1 MRTSACVYNLNL
13 ERRRKMK
20 NKNFLRVLAI
30 VCVLVLCV
38 GVLAACN
45 KGSGGG
51 NQGDG
56 TGGGGETGGG
66 GSQKVNA
73 MNAFVDTMFQ
83 SANEIA
89 NGTSFELADGKNIAL
104 SLGATITLKKDYGAK
119 EKMPIELALKGFLDR
134 QNVINKYIVDAKNGA
149 YVLSGNK
156 VTPVTGTPELKEGE
170 IRVTKEEDSENYV
183 VDKNGECV
191 AKFVLFDSTNSAQ
204 AGYTRYSKEVSLKE
218 DNDTFI
224 DVSARING
232 VDSFR
237 LIYEKDFL
245 YATIAGNKVGVDL
258 KNLGN
263 TANGQTVKD
272 ALFTKIEGLLKNNV
286 VKSVVEAFNGGDFDL
301 NTVITGLI
309 NTFVKKEYMPYS
321 DTLYNAANRT
331 RYELVNG
338 EYVKADKGT
347 YDDTGKVT
355 YYVVKTLADT
365 IYESTTEIPILG
377 TVPSFIES
385 LFKSKEN
392 VYACLGE
399 IIDLQKMLNLDLGN
413 APMASML
420 FSSPHWEIWT
430 NGSVKRLEGDN
441 TISKTFL
448 SQKLSATIALNPIGL
463 GDIVAL
469 TKNSAIKLGF
479 EKEAG
484 ANGSIGKMSK
494 FFLDLNLPA
503 GENGRTFGIELAI
516 TDLKIGN
523 DKDAISTTAVNKED
537 YGAMNIDASLDFDFG
552 EDLLSLVAHDYT
564 SPDGWTIKVG
574 GEDLTYDANT
584 LTVPKTLQLN
594 IKGTLDFKNIKN
606 TKAVATITANGNEV
620 AKIQLYAVENI
631 ATDAKAPTY
640 DLQLDAKIMDKYK
653 NIVPAILDLCVY
665 MGKNGGIG
673 VWGFQKTDDGKWGYY
688 DKKTEYVEDANGE
701 YGKDAAGNYYLIT
714 DDKPVGA
721 DGKKYNQK
729 VVYTAKVHDKW
740 FWVEAEDG
748 PYGVKTEKLKKVYYK
763 LSAEDLKTYNGKRYN
778 HYKAS
783 YNYESVNTALN
794 HFIQTGEAHV
804 TGLNFVNIINSFISG
819 KGMGILLNFEKPA
832 TASAADDITIG
843 DIIMSLVLKDKDKEN
858 VGIIPAVYGLIGI
871 NKADGLNNS
880 LVIGG
885 ENLLRTT
892 FNNLFDYST
901 DPKEKTIDAVSM
913 VALAMKYFTG
923 YGDTIFKEKTYDS
936 VAVYK
941 EFETELYQLTAR
953 GFYAKGL
960 SKQLLLSRPS
970 KYMTDGEKF
979 FADNEATATTA
990 IMHKNGHK
998 EYAVVEDSE
1007 GKKYL
1012 YPYVLY
1018 AELELA
1024 VKKNNVKYLSDE
1036 GFEFKDGKL
1045 VLINT
1050 PDKLFKDI
1058 VEELNNPQ
1066 DGTAYTESNYINK
1079 NTKAGSLLRQAY
1091 RLGKTYVPY
1100 FDSTANSWKVEEK
1113 DAAGTS
1119 ANAEIIDDIAL
1130 KVIIGTRKDG
1140 DRVTYGEA
1148 KVEGKVYGKTFSIKG
1163 SVNFEKTAPTVQID
1177 KNLLKDENT
1186 KNNAFNITIL
1196 TPEDGTIAN

>member
-1 MRTSACVYNLNL
+1 
-13 ERRRKMK
+13 MK

-56 TGGGGETGGG
+56 TVGGGGTGGG
-66 GSQKVNA
+66 GNQKVNA

-89 NGTSFELADGKNIAL
+89 NGSSFKLDDDKNIAL
-104 SLGATITLKKDYGAK
+104 SLGATITLKKDGGVA

-134 QNVINKYIVDAKNGA
+134 EKVTDNYIDDANGA
-149 YVLSGNK
+149 YVRIDGKYVSYDASLH
-156 VTPVTGTPELKEGE
+156 EGQ
-170 IRVTKEEDSENYV
+170 K
-183 VDKNGECV
+183 
-191 AKFVLFDSTNSAQ
+191 
-204 AGYTRYSKEVSLKE
+204 RYSKEVKLNP
-218 DNDTFI
+218 DNETYI

-245 YATIAGNKVGVDL
+245 YVTIAGNKVGVNL

-286 VKSVVEAFNGGDFDL
+286 VKSVVEAFNGGNFDL

-309 NTFVKKEYMPYS
+309 NTFVKKEYVDYETYKN
-321 DTLYNAANRT
+321 TLYNAASRNR
-331 RYELVNG
+331 YNLVNG
-338 EYVKADKGT
+338 KYVKAD
-347 YDDTGKVT
+347 DGKL
-355 YYVVKTLADT
+355 VVKTLADK
-365 IYESTTEIPILG
+365 IYEKGNTSIGGIM
-377 TVPSFIES
+377 TVSELIEG

-399 IIDLQKMLNLDLGN
+399 IIDLQTMLNLDLGD

-420 FSSPHWEIWT
+420 FSNPQWKIWT
-430 NGSVKRLEGDN
+430 NGSVKRLEDN

-463 GDIVAL
+463 GDSIAL

-503 GENGRTFGIELAI
+503 GTGNRTFGIELAI

-523 DKDAISTTAVNKED
+523 DKKAISPTAVNKDE
-537 YGAMNIDASLDFDFG
+537 YGAMNINAGLDFDFG

-564 SPDGWTIKVG
+564 SANGLTIKVG
-574 GEDLTYDANT
+574 DKDLEYEEATNT
-584 LTVPKTLQLN
+584 LTVPKTLKLN
-594 IKGTLDFKNIKN
+594 IKGTLDFVNIQN
-606 TKAVATITANGNEV
+606 TRAVATITAIDNDNV
-620 AKIQLYAVENI
+620 IAKLQLYSVNLGTEENP
-631 ATDAKAPTY
+631 DY

-653 NIVPAILDLCVY
+653 NIVPSILDLCVY

-673 VWGFQKTDDGKWGYY
+673 IYGFQQNEKGNWGFY
-688 DKKTEYVEDANGE
+688 DKKTEYVEATDGT
-701 YGKDAAGNYYLIT
+701 YGVDGNGNYFLLTAENSAGYT
-714 DDKPVGA
+714 GE
-721 DGKKYNQK
+721 KYNQK
-729 VVYTAKVHDKW
+729 VTYTTKEYVH
-740 FWVEAEDG
+740 FYYVEAENG
-748 PYGVKTEKLKKVYYK
+748 PYGVKTVKLKKDYYK
-763 LSAEDLKTYNGKRYN
+763 LSSAESETYKGKRYDR
-778 HYKAS
+778 YKANYS
-783 YNYESVNTALN
+783 YEKLNNALD
-794 HFIQTGEAHV
+794 HFIKTGEAHV
-804 TGLNFVNIINSFISG
+804 TGLNFVNIINNFIG
-819 KGMGILLNFEKPA
+819 GNDKNILMNFEKPA
-832 TASAADDITIG
+832 SASADGDITID
-843 DIIMSLVLKDKDKEN
+843 DIIMNLVFNGEK
-858 VGIIPAVYGLIGI
+858 GIIPAVYGLIGI
-871 NKADGLNNS
+871 NQAAGLHNS

-885 ENLLRTT
+885 ENLLATT
-892 FNNLFDYST
+892 FKNLFGYNNSDDDSDDDKGVY
-901 DPKEKTIDAVSM
+901 IDAVSM

-923 YGDTIFKEKTYDS
+923 YGDTIFKEKIYDS
-936 VAVYK
+936 VEVYK
-941 EFETELYQLTAR
+941 EFETELYKLTAR

-960 SKQLLLSRPS
+960 SKQLLLSRPDG
-970 KYMTDGEKF
+970 YMTDGEKF
-979 FADNEATATTA
+979 FADNKETATTA
-990 IMHKNGHK
+990 IMHENGYK
-998 EYAVVEDSE
+998 EYAVVEDSA
-1007 GKKYL
+1007 GNKYL

-1024 VKKNNVKYLSDE
+1024 AKKNNVKYLSDE
-1036 GFEFKDGKL
+1036 GFSFVDGKL
-1045 VLINT
+1045 VLDNT
-1050 PDKLFKDI
+1050 PKVLKQAIED
-1058 VEELNNPQ
+1058 ELNR
-1066 DGTAYTESNYINK
+1066 TAGEYTESNYIDG
-1079 NTKAGSLLRQAY
+1079 KAGSLLRQAY

-1100 FDSTANSWKVEEK
+1100 FDKTANSWKVEEIA
-1113 DAAGTS
+1113 AAGTS

-1148 KVEGKVYGKTFSIKG
+1148 KVEGKVYGKPFSIKG
-1163 SVNFEKTAPTVQID
+1163 YVNFLTKAPEITIEKD
-1177 KNLLKDENT
+1177 LLKDENT
-1186 KNNAFNITIL
+1186 KKNAFNITIL

>member
-1 MRTSACVYNLNL
+1 
-13 ERRRKMK
+13 MK

-134 QNVINKYIVDAKNGA
+134 ENVTDKYIATANGA
-149 YVLSGNK
+149 YVLSGND
-156 VTPVTGTPELKEGE
+156 VTTDTTELKEGE
-170 IRVTKEEDSENYV
+170 IRVTKEGNNYV
-183 VDKNGECV
+183 VDENGDCV
-191 AKFVLFDSTNSAQ
+191 AKFVPFDSTNSVQ
-204 AGYTRYSKEVSLKE
+204 AGYTRYSKAVSLTP
-218 DNDTFI
+218 DNDTYI

-245 YATIAGNKVGVDL
+245 YVTIAGNKVGVDL

-272 ALFTKIEGLLKNNV
+272 ELFTKIEGLLKNNV

-321 DTLYNAANRT
+321 DTLVNAASRNR
-331 RYELVNG
+331 YNLVNG
-338 EYVKADKGT
+338 EYVKDANGT
-347 YDDTGKVT
+347 
-355 YYVVKTLADT
+355 YVVKTLADT
-365 IYESTTEIPILG
+365 IYESTTEIPLLG

-494 FFLDLNLPA
+494 FFIDLNLPA

-523 DKDAISTTAVNKED
+523 SKDAISTTAVKQED
-537 YGAMNIDASLDFDFG
+537 YGAMNIDAYLEFDFG

-564 SPDGWTIKVG
+564 SPNGWTIKVG
-574 GEDLTYDANT
+574 GKDLTYDKETKT
-584 LTVPKTLQLN
+584 LTVPKTLKLN
-594 IKGTLDFKNIKN
+594 IKGTLDFVNIKN
-606 TKAVATITANGNEV
+606 TRAVATITANGNEV

-631 ATDAKAPTY
+631 ATDATEPTY
-640 DLQLDAKIMDKYK
+640 DLQLDAKIMDKYI
-653 NIVPAILDLCVY
+653 NIVPSILDLCVY

-673 VWGFQKTDDGKWGYY
+673 IYGFQQNEKGNWGFY
-688 DKKTEYVEDANGE
+688 DKKTEYVEATDGV

-721 DGKKYNQK
+721 DGKKYNQM
-729 VVYTAKVHDKW
+729 VTYTTKEYVH
-740 FWVEAEDG
+740 FYYVEAENG
-748 PYGVKTEKLKKVYYK
+748 PYGVKTVKLKKDYYK
-763 LSAEDLKTYNGKRYN
+763 LSSAELETYKGKRYDR
-778 HYKAS
+778 YKANYS
-783 YNYESVNTALN
+783 YEKLNNALD
-794 HFIQTGEAHV
+794 HFIKTGEAHV
-804 TGLNFVNIINSFISG
+804 TGLNFVNIINNFIG
-819 KGMGILLNFEKPA
+819 GNDKNILMNFEKPA
-832 TASAADDITIG
+832 TASADGDITID
-843 DIIMSLVLKDKDKEN
+843 DIIMSLVLKDN
-858 VGIIPAVYGLIGI
+858 MGIIPAVYGLIGI
-871 NKADGLNNS
+871 NQAAGLHNS

-885 ENLLRTT
+885 ENLLATT
-892 FNNLFDYST
+892 FKNLFGYNNSDDDSDDDKGVY
-901 DPKEKTIDAVSM
+901 IDAVSM
-913 VALAMKYFTG
+913 VALAIKYFTNYKVDLKG
-923 YGDTIFKEKTYDS
+923 KTYDS

-960 SKQLLLSRPS
+960 SKQLLLSRPAE
-970 KYMTDGEKF
+970 YMTKGEEHFK
-979 FADNEATATTA
+979 NNPNATTEA
-990 IMHKNGHK
+990 MKQYG
-998 EYAVVEDSE
+998 YAVVEDSD
-1007 GKKYL
+1007 GNKYL

-1024 VKKNNVKYLSDE
+1024 AKKNDENSKTYIREE
-1036 GFEFKDGKL
+1036 GFGLNEEGKL

-1100 FDSTANSWKVEEK
+1100 FDKTANSWKVEK
-1113 DAAGTS
+1113 KAAAGTS

-1163 SVNFEKTAPTVQID
+1163 YVNFEKTAPTVKID
-1177 KNLLKDENT
+1177 DTLLKDENT